1 MKTIQSIVFSFL
13 VITALAFTGCVGL
26 GSMEKHIEELG
37 ASAEPE
43 PLIVRGDSVELNISG
58 KFPEKYFHKKVIVEA
73 TPVLVHGESETS
85 YEMQGYRGE
94 DAASNYEMIP
104 FESGKAFEYS
114 DRVAYTQAM
123 ENNSRLE
130 LRIQGS
136 KGNKTAEFEPLVLG
150 AGVITT
156 PYLMMS
162 DDRPIMAKDNF
173 QRVLTFTQEG
183 VINYACNSS
192 FVSSKESRDA
202 DVDDMKSLMALAASA
217 DSVTI
222 TGCEVQAYASPEGEI
237 SLNEDLAQQ
246 RAESANSVIMK
257 EMKRKKILPEGDGFF
272 VNTPKGED
280 WEGFKELMKAS
291 NIEDKNLILRVLEQ
305 YSDKTKREQEIKNI
319 SKTYKEIEK
328 DILPSLRRSQ
338 ITVTYTVEGYTD
350 EELMA
355 YSESMPDS
363 LTVEELLYAATLFD
377 DARKKVA
384 IYEAAERVDSEDPRA
399 TNNIGVLYMIE
410 NRMND
415 AESKFNRAL
424 EVDPGNV
431 IAMNNSAI
439 ILRMK
444 GDRTAAMEMLN
455 QAMSAGPEVKYNKG
469 LVQIQDGDYAGAIS
483 NMSEEN
489 TFNVVLAKLLNG
501 DNNGAKTTLEN
512 SDDDSA
518 IADYL
523 AAIIAARM
531 NNASDVTSKL
541 SSAIS
546 KDGSLKEKAMNDLEF
561 RNFSDSFNF

>member
-13 VITALAFTGCVGL
+13 AISALFLTGCGGL

-43 PLIVRGDSVELNISG
+43 PLIVRGDSVEINISG

-73 TPVLVHGESETS
+73 TPVIVHGDSETP

-104 FESGKAFEYS
+104 YENGKAFNYT
-114 DRVAYTQAM
+114 DRVAYTPSM
-123 ENNSRLE
+123 ENNSTLE

-136 KGNKTAEFEPLVLG
+136 KGNKSAEFEPLVIG
-150 AGVITT
+150 SGVITT

-183 VINYACNSS
+183 TINYAYNSS
-192 FVSSKESRDA
+192 FVSSSETRDA
-202 DVDDMKSLMALAASA
+202 DVKELKSLITMAASA

-237 SLNEDLAQQ
+237 SLNEDLAQE
-246 RAESANSVIMK
+246 RAESANSVVMK
-257 EMKRKKILPEGDGFF
+257 EMKRKKILPEGEGFF

-280 WEGFKELMKAS
+280 WEGFKELMQAS
-291 NIEDKNLILRVLEQ
+291 DIEDKNLILRVLEQ

-328 DILPSLRRSQ
+328 DILPALRRSQ

-355 YSESMPDS
+355 YSQSMPDS
-363 LTVEELLYAATLFD
+363 LTIEELLYSATLFD
-377 DARKKVA
+377 DADKQMA
-384 IYEAAERVDSEDPRA
+384 IYQAAERVDSEDPRA
-399 TNNIGVLYMIE
+399 INNIGVLYLME
-410 NRMND
+410 NRLND
-415 AESKFNRAL
+415 AELKFNRAL
-424 EVDPGNV
+424 EVDPGNA
-431 IAMNNSAI
+431 IAMNNGAI
-439 ILRMK
+439 VLRMK
-444 GDRTAAMEMLN
+444 GDRTGAMDMLN
-455 QAMSAGPEVKYNKG
+455 GAMSAGPEVRYNKG

-483 NMSEEN
+483 NMSGEN
-489 TFNVVLAKLLNG
+489 TFNVALAKVLNG
-501 DNNGAKTTLEN
+501 DNNGAKTALEN
-512 SDDDSA
+512 SGDDSA
-518 IADYL
+518 MADYL

-531 NNASDVTSKL
+531 NNGSDVTSKL

-546 KDGSLKEKAMNDLEF
+546 KDGSLKEKAMKDLEF
-561 RNFSDSFNF
+561 RDFSDSFNF